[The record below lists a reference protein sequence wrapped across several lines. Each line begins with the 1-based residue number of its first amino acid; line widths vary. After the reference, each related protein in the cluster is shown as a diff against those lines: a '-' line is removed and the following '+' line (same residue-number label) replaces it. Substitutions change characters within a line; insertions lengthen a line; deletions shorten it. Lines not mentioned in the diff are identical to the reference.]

1 MFETFLLL
9 CVRETIEKKLA
20 EHTYYKDENR
30 LFWQFIRNIQEIL
43 STEELS
49 EKKKIGKISKLL

>member
-20 EHTYYKDENR
+20 ERTYYKDENR
-30 LFWQFIRNIQEIL
+30 LFW
-43 STEELS
+43 TVH
-49 EKKKIGKISKLL
+49 KKYSGNFVDRRVA